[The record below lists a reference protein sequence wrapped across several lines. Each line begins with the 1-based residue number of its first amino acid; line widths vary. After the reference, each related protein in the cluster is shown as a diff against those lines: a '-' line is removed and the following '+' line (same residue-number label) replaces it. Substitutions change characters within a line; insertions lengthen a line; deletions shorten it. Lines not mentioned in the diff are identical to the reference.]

1 MFQIPV
7 TADMRRW
14 TVRLVDTIAVFA
26 CTPLIED
33 HTAARALP
41 RAWDGRG
48 LGLPPH
54 EVAGFTAALGEVMK
68 TPLFWR
74 AYRGG
79 APAPDLDR
87 NHTGRRPVR
96 TWAEPHTDDED
107 GFVYLAGPCGEPSG
121 VVGYRPVYSF
131 TLALADLR
139 DLRIRLAAYQRDSLV
154 RA

>member
-14 TVRLVDTIAVFA
+14 TVRLCEDVAVFA
-26 CTPLIED
+26 CTPLVED

-41 RAWDGRG
+41 RSWDGRG
-48 LGLPPH
+48 LGLPEH
-54 EVAGFTAALGEVMK
+54 DVAGFAAALGEIMK

-74 AYRGG
+74 AYRGAARG
-79 APAPDLDR
+79 PEQL
-87 NHTGRRPVR
+87 
-96 TWAEPHTDDED
+96 WAEPHRDDED
-107 GFVYLAGPCGEPSG
+107 GFVYLSGPCGETSE

-139 DLRIRLAAYQRDSLV
+139 GLRIRLAAYLRDSLV